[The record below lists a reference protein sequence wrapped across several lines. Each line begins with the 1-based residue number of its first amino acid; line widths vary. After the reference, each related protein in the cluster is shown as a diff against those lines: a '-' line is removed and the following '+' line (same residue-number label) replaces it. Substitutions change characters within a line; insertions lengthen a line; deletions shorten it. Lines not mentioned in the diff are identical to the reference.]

1 MADKSSNQ
9 EKARKVIDTITG
21 KVVFTGTLD
30 ECTQK
35 VVSDAS
41 GFLELAP

>member
-9 EKARKVIDTITG
+9 ENARKVVDTITG

-30 ECTQK
+30 ECMQK